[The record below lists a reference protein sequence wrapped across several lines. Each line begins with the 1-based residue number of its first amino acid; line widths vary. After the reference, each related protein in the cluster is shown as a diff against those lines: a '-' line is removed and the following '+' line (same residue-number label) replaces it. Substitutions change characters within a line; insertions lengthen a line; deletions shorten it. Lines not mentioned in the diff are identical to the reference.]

1 LETQEVLSSLT
12 QVLSIEIGTL
22 VLGWFAFI
30 IGMVIKDLLTAATFG
45 VLFYLDPQFTEG
57 DTVYIDGDEAIIQ
70 KIGLSVTIFKV
81 IETGRW
87 RYIRNEKIRYHKL
100 EKLVE
105 VNR

>member
-1 LETQEVLSSLT
+1 METQEVLSSLT

>member
-22 VLGWFAFI
+22 VLGWFAFV

-81 IETGRW
+81 METGRW

>member
-1 LETQEVLSSLT
+1 METQEVLSSLT

-87 RYIRNEKIRYHKL
+87 RYSRNEKIRYHKL

>member
-1 LETQEVLSSLT
+1 METQEIISNLS
-12 QVLSIEIGTL
+12 QALSIEIGTL
-22 VLGWFAFI
+22 ILGWFAFI

-45 VLFYLDPQFTEG
+45 FLFYLNPQFTEG

-70 KIGLSVTIFKV
+70 KIGLAVSIFKV

-105 VNR
+105 VRK

>member
-1 LETQEVLSSLT
+1 METQEVLSSLT

-22 VLGWFAFI
+22 VLGWFAFV

-81 IETGRW
+81 METGRW